1 LIVVDASV
9 VVTAIGD
16 DGPDGDLARQ
26 RLRGERLSAP
36 HLIDI
41 EVTSAWRRLVA
52 LGHMDDRRSRLAQ
65 QDLIELDIDRVPHC
79 PLLERCWQLKDNLTI
94 YDAAYVAL
102 AELLGVNLVTADT
115 RIRDAPGPRCPIE
128 VLTSAD

>member
-9 VVTAIGD
+9 VVTVLGD

-52 LGHMDDRRSRLAQ
+52 LGHMDDRRSRLAR
-65 QDLIELDIDRVPHC
+65 QDLIELDIDRVPHR

-115 RIRDAPGPRCPIE
+115 RIRDAPGLRCPIE
-128 VLTSAD
+128 VLTSPD